1 MLGCNSHLL
10 ECLADRRGE
19 EVFVVW
25 LAAAAGEADLAL
37 VMLDQLRSLCEEEMR
52 FAIDVVEEQK
62 NAGDG
67 ASSRFDSARPVRG
80 KESPDFFEIGG
91 RILVM
96 GRSRPLSVVV
106 LVGPAGFEP
115 ATNRL

>member
-1 MLGCNSHLL
+1 
-10 ECLADRRGE
+10 
-19 EVFVVW
+19 
-25 LAAAAGEADLAL
+25 
-37 VMLDQLRSLCEEEMR
+37 MLDHARSLCEEQVR

-67 ASSRFDSARPVRG
+67 ASSRFDSARPARG
-80 KESPDFFEIGG
+80 KELPDFFEIGG
-91 RILVM
+91 GSCHGEIEAF
-96 GRSRPLSVVV
+96 SVVV